1 MHRGTTARTVVS
13 LLAAVLLALQL
24 FAPAASFAVAHTPS
38 QAEAKAHS
46 GTKPSGTASRPGITF
61 AGQALRDEIATCR
74 SGHHGDPTGPLR
86 TRNRSHAADS
96 TPPAPDRTPLS
107 RHIPPTAA
115 EPAGPG
121 TAHRHSPRSSASHTP
136 AALQVFRC

>member
-24 FAPAASFAVAHTPS
+24 FAPTASFATAHTPS
-38 QAEAKAHS
+38 QAEAKAHP
-46 GTKPSGTASRPGITF
+46 GTNPSGTASRPGITF
-61 AGQALRDEIATCR
+61 SGKVLRDEIATCR

-86 TRNRSHAADS
+86 TRNRSHATDS
-96 TPPAPDRTPLS
+96 APTAPDRPPLS
-107 RHIPPTAA
+107 RHIQPTAD
-115 EPAGPG
+115 EPAGPR
-121 TAHRHSPRSSASHTP
+121 TAHRHTSRSSASHTP